1 MVIMPQNVGTDQS
14 LNFSPA
20 TLTVAAGTTV
30 TFEDQDSQSG
40 APHNVHWLTQPSGG
54 GAKDSPVTMT
64 AGQSFTVTLTTPGT
78 YTYDCSIHPAWM
90 KGTITVKAS

>member
-40 APHNVHWLTQPSGG
+40 APHNVTWQSMPA
-54 GAKDSPVTMT
+54 GADVKNSPLTMT
-64 AGQSFTVTLTTPGT
+64 AGQTYSVVLTVPGT
-78 YTYDCSIHPAWM
+78 YTYVCSFHSSWM
-90 KGTITVKAS
+90 KGTITVS